1 MKSQTLILLIIA
13 AGCGLVAML
22 GVQQVLNKKGEDDVP
37 KVRVL
42 QASADIEIGVP
53 LTELNCQY
61 VMVDVGTVP
70 EGAITDFKQTEERQL
85 VIPVNTGD
93 WITEK
98 KLGERGLIG
107 KVVNIPDGMQVCTI
121 PVDATTSHSGM
132 LQPGHRV
139 DLMINYESRTE
150 IGDRVQKVKRILQY
164 VEVFA
169 VDDKVYGRDG
179 DGQASKAKNI
189 SLLVTPDQAL
199 FLELAKTKGR
209 MSTVLRRTG
218 DDVEVA
224 SSELTEGDLDSGQG
238 TDIDTRTSLDAN
250 TIPKFG
256 AEAEEEEQSDEN
268 IFAELQRSFQGGG
281 SGPVMQQPVVSVVP
295 DTWQIAIWEGT
306 NVRVES
312 VDLNSDLPI
321 PTNAVQVAPVM
332 SAQGGFQVPTPPDAP
347 AAEGPEQLEGLE
359 ELKDAA
365 SDLWSLFGE

>member
-1 MKSQTLILLIIA
+1 MKSQTLILLFVA

-22 GVQQVLNKKGEDDVP
+22 GVQQVLNKKGEDETP
-37 KVRVL
+37 RMRVL

-53 LTELNCQY
+53 LNELNCQY
-61 VMVDVGTVP
+61 VTVDVGTVP

-85 VIPVNTGD
+85 VIPANTGD

-98 KLGERGLIG
+98 KLGERGLTG
-107 KVVNIPDGMQVCTI
+107 NVVNIPDGMQVCTI

-139 DLMINYESRTE
+139 DLMINYESRTNV
-150 IGDRVQKVKRILQY
+150 GDRVQKVKRILQY

-169 VDDKVYGRDG
+169 VDDKVYGREG
-179 DGQASKAKNI
+179 DGQAAKAKNI

-218 DDVEVA
+218 DDTEVA
-224 SSELTEGDLDSGQG
+224 SSELTEGDLDSKQG
-238 TDIDTRTSLDAN
+238 TEIDTRTTLDAN
-250 TIPKFG
+250 MIPTFG
-256 AEAEEEEQSDEN
+256 VESDDD
-268 IFAELQRSFQGGG
+268 IFADLQRVFQGEG
-281 SGPVMQQPVVSVVP
+281 SAPVKQQPAVSVEP

-312 VDLNSDLPI
+312 VNLNSDLPV
-321 PTNAVQVAPVM
+321 PVSTNQRAPAPPVQ
-332 SAQGGFQVPTPPDAP
+332 GTFQVPGPPDVSED
-347 AAEGPEQLEGLE
+347 EGAEQLEGLE
-359 ELKDAA
+359 ELKEAA

>member
-1 MKSQTLILLIIA
+1 MKSQTLILLIVA

-22 GVQQVLNKKGEDDVP
+22 GVQQVLNKKGEDETP
-37 KVRVL
+37 KMRVL

-61 VMVDVGTVP
+61 VTVDVGTVP
-70 EGAITDFKQTEERQL
+70 EGAVTDFKQTEERQL
-85 VIPVNTGD
+85 VIPANTGD

-98 KLGERGLIG
+98 KLGGRGLTG
-107 KVVNIPDGMQVCTI
+107 NVVNIPDGMQVCTI

-179 DGQASKAKNI
+179 EGQAAKAKNI

-209 MSTVLRRTG
+209 MSTVLRRT
-218 DDVEVA
+218 DDDTEVA

-238 TDIDTRTSLDAN
+238 TDIDIRTSLDAN
-250 TIPKFG
+250 KIPKFG
-256 AEAEEEEQSDEN
+256 VEAEEESDDD
-268 IFAELQRSFQGGG
+268 IFADLQRSFQGGG
-281 SGPVMQQPVVSVVP
+281 SAPMMHQPAAPVEP
-295 DTWQIAIWEGT
+295 DSWQIAIWEGT
-306 NVRVES
+306 SVRVES
-312 VDLNSDLPI
+312 VNLNSDLPI
-321 PTNAVQVAPVM
+321 PTNAIQAGPAM
-332 SAQGGFQVPTPPDAP
+332 PAQGAFQVPMPPDAS
-347 AAEGPEQLEGLE
+347 ADEGPEELEGLE
-359 ELKDAA
+359 GLKDAA

>member
-1 MKSQTLILLIIA
+1 MKSQTLILLIVA

-22 GVQQVLNKKGEDDVP
+22 GVRQVLNKKGEDEVP
-37 KVRVL
+37 KARVL

-61 VMVDVGTVP
+61 VMVDVATVP
-70 EGAITDFKQTEERQL
+70 EGAITDFKLTEERQL

-238 TDIDTRTSLDAN
+238 SDIDTRTSLDAN
-250 TIPKFG
+250 KIPKFG
-256 AEAEEEEQSDEN
+256 VEAEEEESDED
-268 IFAELQRSFQGGG
+268 IFADLQRSFQSGG
-281 SGPVMQQPVVSVVP
+281 SGPMMQQPVVPDVP

-306 NVRVES
+306 SVRVES
-312 VDLNSDLPI
+312 VNLNSDLPI
-321 PTNAVQVAPVM
+321 PTNTNQVGPAMP
-332 SAQGGFQVPTPPDAP
+332 AQGGFQVPMPPDAS
-347 AAEGPEQLEGLE
+347 ADEGSEQLEGLE